1 MGNAC
6 GDRIAIGNGNQF
18 LRFGS
23 LKSLRRRP
31 GYPGRCRFTF
41 TPLGHS
47 CRNVLIRVLGAAA
60 GGGFPQWN
68 CNCRNCAGVRD
79 GSVTATPR
87 TQSSIAVST
96 DGDRWVL
103 CNASPDLHRQI
114 AANPPL
120 QPRTGIRDTP
130 IAAVVL
136 VDGQIDHTTGLL
148 LLREHRQR
156 LDVWTTEAV
165 RTDLT
170 SGLPLLSVLQHYC
183 GVEWHPIGIDGK
195 PFQIPALPGIEISAL
210 PVEGK
215 PGPYSPHRQN
225 PRIGDNI
232 ALSIRD
238 TQSGR
243 RALYAPGLAAISE
256 SVNVALHASQCVL
269 VDGTFW
275 RDDEM
280 IAAGVSSK
288 RASELGHLPQS
299 GASGMIET
307 LVKLPPTARR
317 ILIHI
322 NNTNPILDEQSAERA
337 ALTDAGIEVAFD
349 GLEIRL

>member
-1 MGNAC
+1 M
-6 GDRIAIGNGNQF
+6 
-18 LRFGS
+18 
-23 LKSLRRRP
+23 
-31 GYPGRCRFTF
+31 
-41 TPLGHS
+41 
-47 CRNVLIRVLGAAA
+47 LIRVLGAAA

-68 CNCRNCAGVRD
+68 CNCRNCRAVRAG
-79 GSVTATPR
+79 TLKATPR
-87 TQSSIAVST
+87 TQSSIAISS
-96 DGDRWVL
+96 DGDQWVL

-114 AANPPL
+114 AANPAL
-120 QPRTGIRDTP
+120 QPRIGVRDTP
-130 IAAVVL
+130 IAAVLL
-136 VDGQIDHTTGLL
+136 VDGQIDHTMGLL

-156 LDVWTTEAV
+156 LEVWTTEAV
-165 RTDLT
+165 RADLT
-170 SGLPLLSVLQHYC
+170 AGLPLLSVLQHYC
-183 GVEWHPIGIDGK
+183 GVEWHPIGIDGE
-195 PFQIPALPGIEISAL
+195 PFQIPALPGIAITAL
-210 PVEGK
+210 AVEGK

-232 ALSIRD
+232 ALSFCDIE
-238 TQSGR
+238 SGR
-243 RALYAPGLAAISE
+243 RALYAPGLAAITAPI
-256 SVNVALHASQCVL
+256 ALALQASQCVL

-299 GASGMIET
+299 GAGGMIEA
-307 LVKLPPTARR
+307 LSALSPGARR

-337 ALTDAGIEVAFD
+337 ELAAAGIEVAFD

>member
-1 MGNAC
+1 V
-6 GDRIAIGNGNQF
+6 F
-18 LRFGS
+18 
-23 LKSLRRRP
+23 
-31 GYPGRCRFTF
+31 
-41 TPLGHS
+41 
-47 CRNVLIRVLGAAA
+47 IRVLGAAA

-68 CNCRNCAGVRD
+68 CNCLNCRGVRD
-79 GSVTATPR
+79 GSVRAIPR
-87 TQSSIAVST
+87 TQSSIAVSS

-120 QPRTGIRDTP
+120 QPRSGVRDTP
-130 IAAVVL
+130 IADVLL
-136 VDGQIDHTTGLL
+136 VDGQIDHTIGLL

-165 RTDLT
+165 HTDLT

-183 GVEWHPIGIDGK
+183 GVEWHPIGIDGRA
-195 PFQIPALPGIEISAL
+195 FQIPSLPGIDITAL
-210 PVEGK
+210 TVEGK
-215 PGPYSPHRQN
+215 AGPYSPNRRN

-232 ALSIRD
+232 ALSFRD
-238 TQSGR
+238 MKSSR
-243 RALYAPGLAAISE
+243 RALYAPGLANISA
-256 SVNVALHASQCVL
+256 SVSEALLASQCVL

-288 RASELGHLPQS
+288 HASELGHLPQS
-299 GASGMIET
+299 GAGGMIET
-307 LVKLPPTARR
+307 LARLPPATRR

-337 ALTDAGIEVAFD
+337 ALNHAGIEVAFD